1 MVCKPWSSKQI
12 ISVVLKCGP
21 HRTHSEPEEICW
33 LCEGNL
39 SEPSGANQ
47 FYVAS
52 TWCSPDVEGAYVRVM
67 HSVSVKQFSCC
78 ATSSEDAN
86 MNNPRYRIEL
96 QKQARLQSK
105 NSKCQ
110 NKCVWR
116 LLSWWTVR
124 ETPPAFGTPTQ
135 AHLYLALMEWL
146 FKTNTN

>member
-12 ISVVLKCGP
+12 ISVGLKCGP

-33 LCEGNL
+33 LCEGQPVRTIRGKISFMLHQHDVVLMLKVRMSGSCTVSRL
-39 SEPSGANQ
+39 SSLAAVQHHLKMQIWTTPDTGQSYKNRQDYNQ
-47 FYVAS
+47 RIIN
-52 TWCSPDVEGAYVRVM
+52 VR
-67 HSVSVKQFSCC
+67 
-78 ATSSEDAN
+78 TS
-86 MNNPRYRIEL
+86 
-96 QKQARLQSK
+96 
-105 NSKCQ
+105 
-110 NKCVWR
+110 VWR

>member
-12 ISVVLKCGP
+12 ISVGLKCGP

-86 MNNPRYRIEL
+86 MNNPRYRTEL

-110 NKCVWR
+110 NKCVATAVMVNH
-116 LLSWWTVR
+116 SWDSTCIWHTDSS
-124 ETPPAFGTPTQ
+124 TPLPGTDGMAIQ
-135 AHLYLALMEWL
+135 DKY
-146 FKTNTN
+146 